1 MIITVS
7 EFKNIIEDD
16 DVFETVS
23 YCKKKYINI
32 SMSFDIETTSM
43 YRKDNLYISNE
54 NFYKLSRKEQRHY
67 KKIAFMYVWQ
77 FAYKNYQIIGRKWS
91 DFERLLK
98 ILATHFQTEYAKRH
112 IVIYVHN
119 LAYEFQFLKN
129 RFNFVDV
136 LALKERKPIKAVTDN
151 GIEFRCSYLLSG
163 YSLAKVAENL
173 QTHKIKKLVG
183 DLDYSKVRN
192 CNTELTDEELQY
204 CVNDVVIVQN
214 YIDDCIERF
223 GDIAHIPNTQT
234 GIVRRYVKDKCL
246 NTQHYWYNIQRMK
259 LTADSFKSLRRA
271 FQGGFTHGNIHYI
284 NQTVENVF
292 SVDFTSSYPFC
303 LVSEKYPISTPIR
316 INKKMNENA
325 YNELCKTSLCVFDLE
340 LIGVKTK
347 YNINIIPI
355 HKCTEKRKYTVDNGK
370 LIKAEFVR
378 MTVTNIDFDDINYFY
393 SFDSYKILNLYA
405 FNADYLPKPFI
416 ECVFKFY
423 NDKTELKGVDGK
435 ETEYLHSK
443 EMLNSLYGMCVTD
456 IVRDDINCVDGEW
469 ITTQPNL
476 DEKIN
481 EYNNDKRR
489 FLYYAWGVFCT
500 SYARHNLYKGLK
512 EMKEDYIYCDTDSI
526 KGINYERHKGFFDDY
541 NNECVEKL
549 NAMCDVMGFDK
560 SILTPKTKNGKIKVM
575 GLWDFEATYTRFK
588 TLGAKRYLYELD
600 GKCYMTVSGLGK
612 KAIDYIGNTNDEKF
626 YNFRNG
632 LYLNRGE
639 TSKMTHTYFD
649 SEINGTVTD
658 FQGIAGEFE
667 EKSFIHLENA
677 DFLMTLPNDFAE
689 LIMFYAM
696 DINKNKLI

>member
-1 MIITVS
+1 M
-7 EFKNIIEDD
+7 
-16 DVFETVS
+16 
-23 YCKKKYINI
+23 

-43 YRKDNLYISNE
+43 YRKGDVYISNE
-54 NFYKLSRKEQRHY
+54 DFYKKLNKKEQRFY
-67 KKIAFMYVWQ
+67 KKIAFMYIWQ
-77 FAYKNYQIIGRKWS
+77 FAYKNYQIIGRKWI
-91 DFERLLK
+91 DFEQLLT
-98 ILATHFQTEYAKRH
+98 LLENHFQTEYNKRH

-119 LAYEFQFLKN
+119 LSYEFQFLKN

-136 LALKERKPIKAVTDN
+136 LALKERKPIKAVTDK
-151 GIEFRCSYLLSG
+151 GIEFRCSYILSG

-183 DLDYSKVRN
+183 DLDYSKIRN
-192 CNTELTDEELQY
+192 SSTELTDEELQY
-204 CVNDVVIVQN
+204 CINDVVIVQD
-214 YIDDCIERF
+214 YIDECIERF

-234 GIVRRYVKDKCL
+234 GIVRRYVKEKCL
-246 NTQHYWYNIQRMK
+246 NTPHYWYNIQRMK

-271 FQGGFTHGNIHYI
+271 FQGGFTHGNIHFI

-303 LVSEKYPISTPIR
+303 LVSEKYPVSTPIR
-316 INKKMNENA
+316 IDKRMNENA

-340 LIGVKTK
+340 LCNVKTK

-355 HKCTEKRKYTVDNGK
+355 HKCVKKEKYTVDNGK
-370 LIKAEFVR
+370 LIKADCVR
-378 MTVTNIDFDDINYFY
+378 LTVTNIDFDDIKYFY
-393 SFDSYKILNLYA
+393 DFDSYKILNLYA

-456 IVRDDINCVDGEW
+456 IVREEINCINGEW
-469 ITTQPNL
+469 ITTQPDLNK
-476 DEKIN
+476 KID

-500 SYARHNLYKGLK
+500 SYARHNLFKGLK
-512 EMKEDYIYCDTDSI
+512 EMGNDYIYCDTDSI
-526 KGINYERHKGFFDDY
+526 KGVNYEKHRKFFDDY

-549 NAMCDVMGFDK
+549 NKMCGVMGFDK
-560 SILTPKTKNGKIKVM
+560 SILTPKTKNGKIKIM
-575 GLWDFEATYTRFK
+575 GLWDFENVYTRFK

-600 GKCYMTVSGLGK
+600 GKCQMTVSGLGK

-639 TSKMTHTYFD
+639 TGKMTHTYFD
-649 SEINGTVTD
+649 GEIKGTVKD
-658 FQGIAGEFE
+658 FQGVLGGFE